1 MFHYTVVMPCLNEE
15 RTLAGCIREAQI
27 GAKVSG
33 KQVEIIVADNGS
45 SDRSVEIA
53 QELNCRVINVNVK
66 GYGAALDAGIRAA
79 SSNFVVMGDSDLS
92 YNFTEA
98 PRFLAELEKGF
109 DVVIGNRFA
118 GGIETGA
125 MPWHH
130 RYIGNPVLS
139 RIGRLFFRIPIS
151 DFHCGL
157 RAVRVSKYLQAAPTT
172 TGMEFATEMIARLA
186 NVGANFTEIPIKLRK
201 DGRNRKPHLRSFPDG
216 WRHLKMML
224 LFSPQYFLLYPG
236 LTLLLFGTY
245 GLLSFALTGTIDL
258 LIAKGNVQASIF
270 SLVFFM
276 LGLQLMTASFISMA
290 VAKAKLV
297 TRFKPWESVEKILT
311 SKFFLSSS
319 IALSLV
325 GVFWLA
331 SIGSI
336 WLQNDFPS
344 VNPLSESRKT
354 IPLVGLVIA
363 GAQGILCSIQVRQ
376 VLSKFW

>member
-27 GAKVSG
+27 GAEVSG

-53 QELNCRVINVNVK
+53 EELNCRVINVNVK

-109 DVVIGNRFA
+109 DMVIGNRFA

-130 RYIGNPVLS
+130 RYIGNPILS

-172 TGMEFATEMIARLA
+172 TGMEFATEMIARFA
-186 NVGANFTEIPIKLRK
+186 NVGADFTEIPIKLRK

-236 LTLLLFGTY
+236 ITLLILGTY

-270 SLVFFM
+270 SLVSFM

-297 TRFKPWESVEKILT
+297 TRFKPWESLEKVLT
-311 SKFFLSSS
+311 SKLFLTSS

-363 GAQGILCSIQVRQ
+363 GGQGILCSIQVRQ

>member
-1 MFHYTVVMPCLNEE
+1 M
-15 RTLAGCIREAQI
+15 
-27 GAKVSG
+27 
-33 KQVEIIVADNGS
+33 
-45 SDRSVEIA
+45 
-53 QELNCRVINVNVK
+53 
-66 GYGAALDAGIRAA
+66 
-79 SSNFVVMGDSDLS
+79 
-92 YNFTEA
+92 
-98 PRFLAELEKGF
+98 
-109 DVVIGNRFA
+109 
-118 GGIETGA
+118 
-125 MPWHH
+125 
-130 RYIGNPVLS
+130 
-139 RIGRLFFRIPIS
+139 
-151 DFHCGL
+151 
-157 RAVRVSKYLQAAPTT
+157 SKYLQAAPTT
-172 TGMEFATEMIARLA
+172 TGMEFATEMIARFA
-186 NVGANFTEIPIKLRK
+186 NVGADFTEIPIKLRK

-236 LTLLLFGTY
+236 ITLLILGTY

-270 SLVFFM
+270 SLVSFM

-297 TRFKPWESVEKILT
+297 TRFKPWESLEKVLT
-311 SKFFLSSS
+311 SKLFLTSS

-363 GAQGILCSIQVRQ
+363 GGQGILCSIQVRQ

>member
-27 GAKVSG
+27 GAEASG

-45 SDRSVEIA
+45 SDKSVEIA

-130 RYIGNPVLS
+130 RYIGNPILS

-172 TGMEFATEMIARLA
+172 TGMEFATEMIARFA

-201 DGRNRKPHLRSFPDG
+201 DGRNRKPHLRTFPDG

-236 LTLLLFGTY
+236 ITLLILGTY

-258 LIAKGNVQASIF
+258 LIAKSNVQASIF
-270 SLVFFM
+270 SLVSFM

-297 TRFKPWESVEKILT
+297 TLFKPWESLEKVLT
-311 SKFFLSSS
+311 SKLFLSSS

-363 GAQGILCSIQVRQ
+363 GGQGILCSIQVRQ

>member
-27 GAKVSG
+27 GAEVSG

-109 DVVIGNRFA
+109 DMVIGNRFA

-130 RYIGNPVLS
+130 RYIGNPILS

-172 TGMEFATEMIARLA
+172 TGMEFATEMIARFA
-186 NVGANFTEIPIKLRK
+186 NVGADFTEIPIKLRK

-236 LTLLLFGTY
+236 VTLLILGTY

-270 SLVFFM
+270 SLVSFM

-297 TRFKPWESVEKILT
+297 TRFKPWESLEKVLT
-311 SKFFLSSS
+311 SKLFLTSS

-363 GAQGILCSIQVRQ
+363 GGQGILCSIQVRQ

>member
-27 GAKVSG
+27 GAEVSG

-109 DVVIGNRFA
+109 DMVIGNRFA

-130 RYIGNPVLS
+130 RYIGNPILS

-172 TGMEFATEMIARLA
+172 TGMEFATEMIARFA
-186 NVGANFTEIPIKLRK
+186 NVGADFTEIPIKLRK

-216 WRHLKMML
+216 WRHLKMIL

-236 LTLLLFGTY
+236 VTLLILGTY

-270 SLVFFM
+270 SLVSFM

-297 TRFKPWESVEKILT
+297 TRFKPWESLEKVLT
-311 SKFFLSSS
+311 SKLFLTSS

-363 GAQGILCSIQVRQ
+363 GGQGILCSIQVRQ

>member
-1 MFHYTVVMPCLNEE
+1 MPCLNEE

-27 GAKVSG
+27 GAEVSG

-172 TGMEFATEMIARLA
+172 TGMEFATEMIARFA

-236 LTLLLFGTY
+236 IALLILGTY
-245 GLLSFALTGTIDL
+245 GLFSFALTGTIDL

-270 SLVFFM
+270 SLVSFM
-276 LGLQLMTASFISMA
+276 LGLQLTTASFISMA

-297 TRFKPWESVEKILT
+297 TRFKPWESLEKVLT
-311 SKFFLSSS
+311 SKLFLSSS

-363 GAQGILCSIQVRQ
+363 GGQGILCSIQVRQ

>member
-15 RTLAGCIREAQI
+15 RTLAACIREAQI
-27 GAKVSG
+27 GAEVSG

-172 TGMEFATEMIARLA
+172 TGMEFATEMIARFA
-186 NVGANFTEIPIKLRK
+186 NAGANFTEIPIKLRK

-236 LTLLLFGTY
+236 ITLLILGAY

-270 SLVFFM
+270 SLVSFM
-276 LGLQLMTASFISMA
+276 LGLQLTTASFISMA

-297 TRFKPWESVEKILT
+297 TRFKPWESLEKVLT
-311 SKFFLSSS
+311 SKLFLSSS

-363 GAQGILCSIQVRQ
+363 GGQGILCSIQVRQ

>member
-15 RTLAGCIREAQI
+15 RTLAECIREAQI
-27 GAKVSG
+27 GAEVSG

-92 YNFTEA
+92 YNFTDA

-172 TGMEFATEMIARLA
+172 TGMEFATEMIARFA

-236 LTLLLFGTY
+236 ITLLILGTY

-270 SLVFFM
+270 FLVSFM

-297 TRFKPWESVEKILT
+297 TRFKPWESLEKVLT
-311 SKFFLSSS
+311 SKLFLSSS

-344 VNPLSESRKT
+344 VNPFSESRKT

-363 GAQGILCSIQVRQ
+363 GGQGILCSIQVRQ

>member
-1 MFHYTVVMPCLNEE
+1 MPCLNEE
-15 RTLAGCIREAQI
+15 RTLAECIREAQI
-27 GAKVSG
+27 GAEVSG

-92 YNFTEA
+92 YNFTDA

-172 TGMEFATEMIARLA
+172 TGMEFATEMIARFA

-236 LTLLLFGTY
+236 ITLLILGTY

-270 SLVFFM
+270 FLVSFM

-297 TRFKPWESVEKILT
+297 TRFKPWESLEKVLT
-311 SKFFLSSS
+311 SKLFLSSS

-344 VNPLSESRKT
+344 VNPFSESRKT

-363 GAQGILCSIQVRQ
+363 GGQGILCSIQVRQ